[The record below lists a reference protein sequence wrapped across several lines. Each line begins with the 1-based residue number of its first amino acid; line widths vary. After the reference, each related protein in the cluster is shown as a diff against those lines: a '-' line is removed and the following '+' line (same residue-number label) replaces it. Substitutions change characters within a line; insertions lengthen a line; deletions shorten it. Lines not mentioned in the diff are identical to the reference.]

1 MACNLTL
8 SSELAE
14 RVGLK
19 DKDGNTRKKITQA
32 EFLSWLSKGNIEQLI
47 EEGVLDAKKFQ
58 KLRDALYT
66 KKEALKAAAA
76 ATGRTKNLKAV
87 IRESIKGAVKYVTK
101 TVGDFTKELYKAE
114 QAGSKAGA
122 KYQKQITAELQR
134 AFSEYQKE
142 NPLPKIADRTKATR
156 MKLAVERRA
165 KRITN
170 QKSLIKAI
178 DYYNNLLRDAEYIER
193 VDALRK
199 AQKAVLRVNKDGLP
213 ATDLAFITQIRGIIP
228 ERVFN
233 IDAFTEAL
241 NAYAANLGAKA
252 PQTLDIRKR
261 LQNLFAE
268 QADLLTAQQEE
279 IDKAKREFYD
289 DMYQQA
295 IATGVFEGT
304 IDDYINWLESPIVE
318 NMVQPAE
325 PSTDKK
331 AEFVKEF
338 KDFLNFLVDEM
349 DLSSIIGE
357 YDGTVEQ
364 KRQIREMYQSIVG
377 ASEET
382 LMKVPTINLIKLQN
396 ILNNIVSE
404 GDYTGFG
411 DMIPQVIEQTE
422 RLKNLRGL
430 NFRNIETKLLGDK
443 NVKNLQVLLNSIIAG
458 NSDAFI
464 GQLFGRTFGKFAA
477 AQKKLAFLMA
487 EFDKELAKA
496 KDSYKTA
503 IHVDTIGFIN
513 QWQAGMTQEEAEAHV
528 RERAERR
535 ASDYASVIENNTREG
550 QTERQ
555 KALVNEAVV
564 GLEYLQKIG
573 AISDLNINRETGE
586 VSFEP
591 VETFVFDE
599 TIMNKDEARVY
610 NFVRNFFE
618 NNTEDVMRNIAVY
631 TARPAEKWI
640 NYYPTVT
647 YQQYQTAETIESTS
661 QIFPT
666 VNMYPAV
673 QKQFGATKQRKG
685 LKHDRVYATGLRQ
698 VLRYGAYQNIVM
710 RDMPYWKNYAYQ
722 SALKTAP
729 VYQFLTQEKGLDS
742 MDVDYV
748 RSAVQNY
755 IGAKFN
761 HAAISKAFEQTGKK
775 ILNSVFQGFV
785 RTIIQKPSQIIK
797 QTASPAVYMLIRSP
811 KFYMDAISV
820 LQTRNGIIKDGLNR
834 LYSESPEQLRQLLGQ
849 IELSEKQL
857 AFEKSETVAG
867 QKAALTS
874 ERVLDTLSKVSD
886 FGITMLADSLTVKTA
901 FLTGYIESLY
911 KRGVVKNKQELAKH
925 FEDIGNN
932 VIEPDERSLIAG
944 SNYQT
949 KANNASDPDMAPEA
963 LRSKGGKT
971 LYFLKYIGMTMQQSA
986 IDSLRTTFD
995 DRATPQEKSVAAR
1008 EAFAYLAQAAVFRV
1022 VSLGITSLTVDI
1034 VAKYLLDMPEDE
1046 EEKEKRK
1053 NIKWYTA
1060 TGMFIKDILFASR
1073 NLIYDVTASVFV
1085 NLLVAAKVKS
1095 LKEEYK
1101 EKNPN
1106 AKSTP
1111 YDGYQEGYNM
1121 FFGDPSLDNT
1131 STGVIIGAM
1140 QGMYDIYEKYEKN
1153 ADKFGDEG
1161 FNLTPEM
1168 AAAVKGVPFLLGN
1181 GTLNELSGWNMQG
1194 NIKPED
1200 TKTAN
1205 LSAKAGIPSKD
1216 ARQAII
1222 EYGKIG
1228 VNHQDNK
1235 YDENGNL
1242 RKLGYKNFVF
1252 IPPQKIV
1259 TDDNIDSNIRVML
1272 SNEFRLILNGQQ
1284 AQAWLEIR
1292 NYMKNRIESA
1302 KAQQDVGSEVDKAT
1316 KDLGFSVSSKLRE
1329 KIIKDAIGVRESY
1342 YNQLANQIIY
1352 YLSNGQLKES
1362 QLGSAFGVDDAK
1374 AKQLYNKYRSLAP
1387 IKQIQTIQE

>member
-1 MACNLTL
+1 
-8 SSELAE
+8 
-14 RVGLK
+14 
-19 DKDGNTRKKITQA
+19 
-32 EFLSWLSKGNIEQLI
+32 
-47 EEGVLDAKKFQ
+47 
-58 KLRDALYT
+58 
-66 KKEALKAAAA
+66 
-76 ATGRTKNLKAV
+76 
-87 IRESIKGAVKYVTK
+87 
-101 TVGDFTKELYKAE
+101 
-114 QAGSKAGA
+114 
-122 KYQKQITAELQR
+122 
-134 AFSEYQKE
+134 
-142 NPLPKIADRTKATR
+142 

-599 TIMNKDEARVY
+599 Y
-610 NFVRNFFE
+610 
-618 NNTEDVMRNIAVY
+618 
-631 TARPAEKWI
+631 
-640 NYYPTVT
+640 
-647 YQQYQTAETIESTS
+647 S
-661 QIFPT
+661 Q
-666 VNMYPAV
+666 
-673 QKQFGATKQRKG
+673 R
-685 LKHDRVYATGLRQ
+685 
-698 VLRYGAYQNIVM
+698 
-710 RDMPYWKNYAYQ
+710 
-722 SALKTAP
+722 
-729 VYQFLTQEKGLDS
+729 
-742 MDVDYV
+742 
-748 RSAVQNY
+748 
-755 IGAKFN
+755 
-761 HAAISKAFEQTGKK
+761 
-775 ILNSVFQGFV
+775 
-785 RTIIQKPSQIIK
+785 
-797 QTASPAVYMLIRSP
+797 
-811 KFYMDAISV
+811 
-820 LQTRNGIIKDGLNR
+820 
-834 LYSESPEQLRQLLGQ
+834 
-849 IELSEKQL
+849 
-857 AFEKSETVAG
+857 
-867 QKAALTS
+867 
-874 ERVLDTLSKVSD
+874 
-886 FGITMLADSLTVKTA
+886 
-901 FLTGYIESLY
+901 
-911 KRGVVKNKQELAKH
+911 
-925 FEDIGNN
+925 
-932 VIEPDERSLIAG
+932 
-944 SNYQT
+944 
-949 KANNASDPDMAPEA
+949 
-963 LRSKGGKT
+963 
-971 LYFLKYIGMTMQQSA
+971 
-986 IDSLRTTFD
+986 
-995 DRATPQEKSVAAR
+995 
-1008 EAFAYLAQAAVFRV
+1008 
-1022 VSLGITSLTVDI
+1022 
-1034 VAKYLLDMPEDE
+1034 
-1046 EEKEKRK
+1046 
-1053 NIKWYTA
+1053 
-1060 TGMFIKDILFASR
+1060 
-1073 NLIYDVTASVFV
+1073 
-1085 NLLVAAKVKS
+1085 
-1095 LKEEYK
+1095 
-1101 EKNPN
+1101 
-1106 AKSTP
+1106 
-1111 YDGYQEGYNM
+1111 
-1121 FFGDPSLDNT
+1121 
-1131 STGVIIGAM
+1131 
-1140 QGMYDIYEKYEKN
+1140 
-1153 ADKFGDEG
+1153 
-1161 FNLTPEM
+1161 
-1168 AAAVKGVPFLLGN
+1168 
-1181 GTLNELSGWNMQG
+1181 
-1194 NIKPED
+1194 
-1200 TKTAN
+1200 
-1205 LSAKAGIPSKD
+1205 
-1216 ARQAII
+1216 
-1222 EYGKIG
+1222 
-1228 VNHQDNK
+1228 
-1235 YDENGNL
+1235 
-1242 RKLGYKNFVF
+1242 
-1252 IPPQKIV
+1252 
-1259 TDDNIDSNIRVML
+1259 
-1272 SNEFRLILNGQQ
+1272 
-1284 AQAWLEIR
+1284 
-1292 NYMKNRIESA
+1292 
-1302 KAQQDVGSEVDKAT
+1302 
-1316 KDLGFSVSSKLRE
+1316 
-1329 KIIKDAIGVRESY
+1329 
-1342 YNQLANQIIY
+1342 
-1352 YLSNGQLKES
+1352 
-1362 QLGSAFGVDDAK
+1362 
-1374 AKQLYNKYRSLAP
+1374 
-1387 IKQIQTIQE
+1387 